1 MRFDVKSVR
10 NARPRAR
17 GQKTTFASIDV
28 AHRLADLCDRRPE
41 GARRGE
47 VFMKLA
53 QIAVMACIAAPA
65 FTAAQVPQPAVITGA
80 PAPPL
85 MATIMPSATGVLRA
99 GTSVPL
105 RTVTGLTTEGKH
117 LKVGQRFELETTEAV
132 TVNGQTVIPVGS
144 RAMGEVTTVRNK
156 GMWGKSGGITARL
169 LYVRA
174 GDRQLRLSGSMDDKG
189 TTGTAGVVG
198 AAVILPVVGFFVTGT
213 SAKIPIGTQATG
225 YLEED
230 VPVAFAAATA
240 PAPLVVPAPAVSR

>member
-1 MRFDVKSVR
+1 MYLGKV
-10 NARPRAR
+10 ALI
-17 GQKTTFASIDV
+17 ASITLLAVPVV
-28 AHRLADLCDRRPE
+28 ASAQVSPPAVVSPRPV
-41 GARRGE
+41 AP
-47 VFMKLA
+47 
-53 QIAVMACIAAPA
+53 IASTVAPPAAPR
-65 FTAAQVPQPAVITGA
+65 V
-80 PAPPL
+80 
-85 MATIMPSATGVLRA
+85 ATIIPTTTGILRA

-198 AAVILPVVGFFVTGT
+198 AAVILPVIGFFVTGT
-213 SAKIPIGTQATG
+213 SAKIPVGTQVTG

-230 VPVAFAAATA
+230 VPIAFAAVAA
-240 PAPLVVPAPAVSR
+240 PDPLVVPVPAVPPR